1 MTYVKGPNRDYGS
14 VSQTQYPWYLEL
26 VILCSWRLSCTL
38 QDVDWYLFILHLHS
52 ASSTPHPELWQ
63 SKKSQTLP
71 DTLRKN
77 SVDWERLTT
86 KKPGVLSLKDAG
98 HFLSDY
104 CCKMETQTHYQQT
117 INILNRNRNMGI
129 LKISKHSVLKYWYI
143 SVFPL
148 LFLEYDYKDWIFE
161 SFQEI
166 LCWVTSNKGTQISIK
181 CVSEIGHFWILAN
194 KEREWWYRTLEGCRA
209 AWNHGESCCSEK
221 DDMRNLLDFRLDT
234 YPLLVLSSTAFPCL
248 GCSKAVSVIRFGDHD
263 NGIARDCPFTI
274 LALKEK
280 IWLIRGKCI
289 IISHPST
296 ICTICWFIYLRDSVH
311 NLLEINI
318 FIKPAILK
326 IFNSFVLRLCSLSYT

>member
-1 MTYVKGPNRDYGS
+1 MLYDFTYQRLQSQMSTKLVGRWPTWSGPNRDYGS

-38 QDVDWYLFILHLHS
+38 QDVDWYLYPPLIS

-71 DTLRKN
+71 DTPRKKFCRLRATDYQKTR
-77 SVDWERLTT
+77 SAQLKRCRL
-86 KKPGVLSLKDAG
+86 

-117 INILNRNRNMGI
+117 INILNRSQKYGYF
-129 LKISKHSVLKYWYI
+129 KISKHSVLKYWYI

-209 AWNHGESCCSEK
+209 AWSHGEK
-221 DDMRNLLDFRLDT
+221 LLLREGMTWET
-234 YPLLVLSSTAFPCL
+234 Y
-248 GCSKAVSVIRFGDHD
+248 
-263 NGIARDCPFTI
+263 
-274 LALKEK
+274 
-280 IWLIRGKCI
+280 
-289 IISHPST
+289 
-296 ICTICWFIYLRDSVH
+296 WF
-311 NLLEINI
+311 
-318 FIKPAILK
+318 
-326 IFNSFVLRLCSLSYT
+326 